1 MRPLLLPLAFAA
13 LALPAQTP
21 APANLTAPAMTH
33 PLIPSHGTDLLG
45 VLYLAAGAGPHPT
58 AILFHGFPGYE
69 QNLDLAQALRSAGWN
84 VLAYHY
90 RGSWGVPG
98 TFTFLHA
105 VEDADAEVQFALD
118 PAHAARYRIDTGH
131 VVVVGHSMGGF
142 MAASAAAHNPGVKAA
157 VLISAWNI
165 GAVHPAPWSEAD
177 EAKSL
182 ADDNNLLPLSGTSG
196 QALAHEKFTHTA
208 ELDMMHL
215 VPSVAPRPVLT
226 VTANDGSAQFAIPFA
241 AALRSAGDGAV
252 STEHFATDHPYSGY
266 RRQLADTVLAFIN
279 KTR

>member
-1 MRPLLLPLAFAA
+1 MRLLVLPLALVA
-13 LALPAQTP
+13 LAIPAQTP
-21 APANLTAPAMTH
+21 TAAKPIAPAMTH

-105 VEDADAEVQFALD
+105 VEDADAEVHYVLD
-118 PAHAARYRIDTGH
+118 PANAQRYRIDTSH

-142 MAASAAAHNPGVKAA
+142 MAAAAAAHNPGVRAA

-165 GAVHPAPWSEAD
+165 GAVQPAPWSEAD
-177 EAKSL
+177 EAKAL
-182 ADDNNLLPLSGTSG
+182 ASDNNLLPLTGTSG
-196 QALAHEKFTHTA
+196 PALAHEKFTHTA

-215 VPSVAPRPVLT
+215 VPSIAPRPVLI
-226 VTANDGSAQFAIPFA
+226 VTASDGSDQFATPFA
-241 AALRSAGDGAV
+241 AALKSAGDKEV
-252 STEHFATDHPYSGY
+252 STQHYETDHPYSGY
-266 RRQLADTVLAFIN
+266 RRQLAETVLAFIN
-279 KTR
+279 TTR